1 MMIDIYYNDKG
12 RDIAMAIRT
21 IRVEGDEILSK
32 TSKPVK
38 EMTLRNKT
46 LIRDMMDT
54 MYDAEGVGLAAVQVG
69 ILKRIV
75 TIDVGEG
82 PIVLINPEIIEAD
95 GEQRGYEGCL
105 SVPGKR
111 GVVTRP
117 NHVKVRA
124 QNEQMEFFEIEGTE
138 LLARAFCHEIAHL
151 DGELYTSRAEGPLE
165 DVEYEEE

>member
-1 MMIDIYYNDKG
+1 
-12 RDIAMAIRT
+12 
-21 IRVEGDEILSK
+21 
-32 TSKPVK
+32 
-38 EMTLRNKT
+38 MTPRNEK
-46 LIRDMMDT
+46 LISDMLET

-82 PIVLINPEIIEAD
+82 PIILINPEIIEED
-95 GEQRGYEGCL
+95 GEQCGYEGCL

-111 GVVTRP
+111 GIVTRP

-124 QNEQMEFFEIEGTE
+124 QNEKMEFFEIEGTE

-151 DGELYTSRAEGPLE
+151 DGELYISRVEGSLE
-165 DVEYEEE
+165 DVEYDEE